1 MPPRSSAPTLE
12 GFTLI
17 DWLGGGGFA
26 DVFRYHDH
34 SLERE
39 VAIKVLHRGVSTSA
53 LAAFR
58 NEASLMA
65 KLSSHPNIVSVF
77 QVGTAPDG
85 RPYLVME
92 MCPAPHLGD
101 RVGRRG
107 YGPAK
112 AMEVGIQIAGAV
124 ETAHRLGILHRDI
137 KPANILFT
145 AFGRPALADF
155 GISVSLDEGTA
166 AGTALS
172 PLWAPMEQFGG
183 ASKGLG
189 PWSDVYSLA
198 ATMWASLVGHSPMYV
213 AGEPN
218 DILHLSARIRTMP
231 VPRTGRADVPEELER
246 VLAVGMAKDPR
257 ERFQSALEFA
267 RALQGVQGAINQAV
281 TPIDVYAEQQ
291 VIEDEPDLEGE
302 GTRISGFRLIDP
314 DQADSTSHLTGPTSG
329 RTTPIDRSEPAE
341 IDGVMQHGRGRAVPG
356 LRDFTAREI
365 PSIRSYEMAQ
375 QPGQPDQEEPEEPRR
390 KAPVGFIA
398 SAVAVVLL
406 LGGGTAFFLINGSKS
421 ATTPNQSVSQSPTVV
436 AVDPLTATVPEVKNL
451 VGKVDGA
458 KVKFTWTNPKPE
470 EGDQY
475 TYTVIDPRGG
485 TVREHTKA
493 TEVTVTALEGD
504 TCIEVKLVRAN
515 GRGSSGVT
523 GCAP

>member
-1 MPPRSSAPTLE
+1 MPPRSPAPTLE

-34 SLERE
+34 SLGRE

-58 NEASLMA
+58 TEASLMA

-155 GISVSLDEGTA
+155 GISVSLEEGTA

-172 PLWAPMEQFGG
+172 PLWAPLEQFGG
-183 ASKGLG
+183 ASMGLG

-198 ATMWASLVGHSPMYV
+198 ATIWASLVGHSPMYL

-218 DILHLSARIRTMP
+218 DILHLNARIRTMP

-246 VLAVGMAKDPR
+246 VLAVGMAKEPR
-257 ERFQSALEFA
+257 ERFQSAIEFA

-291 VIEDEPDLEGE
+291 VIEEEPDLEEE

-314 DQADSTSHLTGPTSG
+314 DQADVTSHLTGPTSG
-329 RTTPIDRSEPAE
+329 RTTPIDRSEPSE
-341 IDGVMQHGRGRAVPG
+341 NDGVMQHGRGTAVPG
-356 LRDFTAREI
+356 LRDFTAGEI
-365 PSIRSYEMAQ
+365 PSARGYEAAQ
-375 QPGQPDQEEPEEPRR
+375 PEQPDQAVSEEPRR
-390 KAPVGFIA
+390 KTPLGFIV
-398 SAVAVVLL
+398 SALAVVLL
-406 LGGGTAFFLINGSKS
+406 LSGATVFFLTNERTR
-421 ATTPNQSVSQSPTVV
+421 ATTPNESASQSPTVA

-451 VGKVDGA
+451 VGKMEGT
-458 KVKFTWTNPKPE
+458 KVRFTWTNPKPE

-475 TYTVIDPRGG
+475 TYTVIDPRGE